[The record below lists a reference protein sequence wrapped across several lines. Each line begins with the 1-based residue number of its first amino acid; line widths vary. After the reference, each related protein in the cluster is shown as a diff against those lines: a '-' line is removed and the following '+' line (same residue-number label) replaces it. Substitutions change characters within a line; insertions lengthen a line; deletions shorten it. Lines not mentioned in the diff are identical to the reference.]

1 MFGYSRKMLIWWNTT
16 WQLLRYTL
24 KITAAA
30 ELCLVVCFLWFVL
43 CLCVYFCD
51 LYWVFSLLFVSNSQV
66 IGCEDHLQNDLYCVR
81 WGVKLFSVN
90 QSVYKKSN
98 VISLSSQH
106 MLLCSIMQSIVS
118 NIKEN
123 DVVSPLRL
131 LLNERAKQ
139 RDCGKTRFHSIYR
152 DILFLSFAAL
162 GRDCIDHG
170 LHLLLKFG
178 L

>member
-1 MFGYSRKMLIWWNTT
+1 
-16 WQLLRYTL
+16 
-24 KITAAA
+24 
-30 ELCLVVCFLWFVL
+30 
-43 CLCVYFCD
+43 
-51 LYWVFSLLFVSNSQV
+51 
-66 IGCEDHLQNDLYCVR
+66 
-81 WGVKLFSVN
+81 
-90 QSVYKKSN
+90 
-98 VISLSSQH
+98 

-170 LHLLLKFG
+170 LQLIICPIAIA
-178 L
+178 